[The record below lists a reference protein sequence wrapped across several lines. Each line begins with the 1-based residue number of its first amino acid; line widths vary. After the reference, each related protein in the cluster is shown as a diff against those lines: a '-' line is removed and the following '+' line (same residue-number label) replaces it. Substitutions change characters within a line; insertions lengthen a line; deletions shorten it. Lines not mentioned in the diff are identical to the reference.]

1 MIDDMTGKGTSII
14 DLDTVKPGQ
23 STTTSAIVCV
33 PAAIQPAR
41 KPGTSPTS
49 SLTLT
54 CAKRFKG
61 YKSHARKFLTDADR
75 YYLYDATRLIAFE
88 LGLRFFADY
97 LAGDVYFKTR
107 HEGQNLHRARVQF
120 QLTKSIETREKTIR
134 ELFNML

>member
-1 MIDDMTGKGTSII
+1 
-14 DLDTVKPGQ
+14 
-23 STTTSAIVCV
+23 
-33 PAAIQPAR
+33 
-41 KPGTSPTS
+41 
-49 SLTLT
+49 
-54 CAKRFKG
+54 
-61 YKSHARKFLTDADR
+61 KFLTDADR

-134 ELFNML
+134 ELFSML